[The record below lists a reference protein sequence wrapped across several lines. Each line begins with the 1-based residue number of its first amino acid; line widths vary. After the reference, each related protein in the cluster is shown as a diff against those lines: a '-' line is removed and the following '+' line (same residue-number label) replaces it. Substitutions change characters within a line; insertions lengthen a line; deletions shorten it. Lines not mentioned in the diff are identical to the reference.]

1 MQTMS
6 SYDII
11 YQKDFYEIMSNSNDY
26 NDGYWFGK
34 DSGYREGYEEGVQAE
49 RNRAKRAIEDG
60 NSSSVSESSVLGSMI
75 GGPIILTIFG
85 WCWVGLI
92 MFLFW
97 IGGCSGEW
105 WFPWI
110 WRIAFWAGVGFI
122 VIMSIG
128 EAIMATMEEYEAKH
142 PPEKPTNKPNS
153 PLNRVDNSDLWKKKY
168 PIENTKTIEE
178 AETVNNRNK

>member
-1 MQTMS
+1 
-6 SYDII
+6 
-11 YQKDFYEIMSNSNDY
+11 MSNNNNYNDGRQ
-26 NDGYWFGK
+26 DGYWFG
-34 DSGYREGYEEGVQAE
+34 SGDAYNRGYEEGKQAE
-49 RNRAKRAIEDG
+49 RDRIKRAIDG
-60 NSSSVSESSVLGSMI
+60 GSLSAGESSTLGSMI
-75 GGPIILTIFG
+75 GGSIILTIFG
-85 WCWVGLI
+85 WCFVGLI
-92 MFLFW
+92 LLLFW
-97 IGGCSGEW
+97 IGGSSGEW

-128 EAIMATMEEYEAKH
+128 GAIMATMEEYEAKH